1 MQKIWKCTVSNGDVI
16 KWRIIYGLISH
27 PGSGSDRTI
36 ASERQVMALVML
48 YIGRLVTC
56 SIDYTFTP
64 QTNFF
69 FLHEKKQHKRV
80 FGIEGK
86 LYIRVTF

>member
-1 MQKIWKCTVSNGDVI
+1 MIFFTQNLRHYT
-16 KWRIIYGLISH
+16 H

-36 ASERQVMALVML
+36 ADERQVTALAML

-56 SIDYTFTP
+56 GINYSFTH
-64 QTNFF
+64 QTNFV
-69 FLHEKKQHKRV
+69 FLHEKAKHYRV

-86 LYIRVTF
+86 LYMCVTF